1 MEDMDKE
8 DYRKPSGD
16 EGEVVFSQQEEG
28 AASTRPLG
36 PRLDRQNES
45 GWLEDTEPYHG
56 ARPRTLDVNQLVDNV
71 VGATMGT
78 VGQDVDFRD
87 TPAPVLPPEQQIRQE
102 AEIQTPPRRDPRRD
116 GSQRPKGPRL
126 RMSGTALAPESF
138 TDQDAEAAGR
148 NRQSDEWSPVVAL
161 ENTVLH
167 MQRDLEDLQA
177 ENRFL
182 RTPKPPVVA

>member
-16 EGEVVFSQQEEG
+16 GGEVVFSQQEEG
-28 AASTRPLG
+28 AASTG
-36 PRLDRQNES
+36 PHEEN

-56 ARPRTLDVNQLVDNV
+56 ARPRMIDVNQLVDNV
-71 VGATMGT
+71 LGATMGT
-78 VGQDVDFRD
+78 AGQDVDFRD
-87 TPAPVLPPEQQIRQE
+87 TPAPMLPPEQQIRRE

-138 TDQDAEAAGR
+138 TDNGGIGKHSVTHAA
-148 NRQSDEWSPVVAL
+148 
-161 ENTVLH
+161 
-167 MQRDLEDLQA
+167 
-177 ENRFL
+177 
-182 RTPKPPVVA
+182 